1 MYVCTR
7 LNVGVELKGHSPAC
21 SLDWSSAGSHQ
32 AHQAP
37 HPPSHAFPSHFS
49 LCSSLLTPSFPMN
62 QLFPFA
68 QAGFSMHLSSVIKNV
83 SSPPPCSMLDW
94 RSPSQAQQ
102 GTGCPQIRPTILTWK
117 GATSGEWRTVGVE
130 AHVCMCLPI
139 FICKYRF
146 VVSAWWLCVSVQW
159 VLGVSGV
166 WYLWKCVKV
175 FATLPRVFSEMSCE
189 CLCERRGKSDRKINS
204 RDSASSVF
212 SSSVLPVPHSNG
224 IASRVRIGQDIFRQ
238 II

>member
-166 WYLWKCVKV
+166 WYLWKWCESLCH
-175 FATLPRVFSEMSCE
+175 FATCILRDVMWMFMWETGQKWQE
-189 CLCERRGKSDRKINS
+189 DKLKRFRFFCLFLLRSPC
-204 RDSASSVF
+204 SS
-212 SSSVLPVPHSNG
+212 LKRNCL
-224 IASRVRIGQDIFRQ
+224 
-238 II
+238 